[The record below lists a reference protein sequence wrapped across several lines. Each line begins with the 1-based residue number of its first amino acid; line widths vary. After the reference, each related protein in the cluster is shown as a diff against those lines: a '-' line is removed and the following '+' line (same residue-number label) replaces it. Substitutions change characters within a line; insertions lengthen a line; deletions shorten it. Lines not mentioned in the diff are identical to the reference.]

1 MSGSKPLTIG
11 RLARAA
17 GVHVETVRYYE
28 RRGLIEQPARPA
40 QGHRA
45 YPRAALERLLFI
57 KRAQELGFTLQ
68 EIDGLLALGSG
79 QCAEVLAIAEEKL
92 AAVEAKIADLQRLQA
107 VLDRLVRSCK
117 ANRSSAH
124 CPIVE
129 TLLPDA

>member
-1 MSGSKPLTIG
+1 MSGNEALTIG

-28 RRGLIEQPARPA
+28 RRGLIEQPAKPA

-45 YPRAALERLLFI
+45 YSRATLERLLFI

-68 EIDGLLALGSG
+68 EIAGLLALGG
-79 QCAEVLAIAEEKL
+79 RQCAEVQAMAAEKL

-117 ANRSSAH
+117 ANRSH
-124 CPIVE
+124 GPCPIVE